1 MLPKDWKTLRLS
13 DIAKISSGGTPS
25 RDTPS
30 YWNGDIPW
38 VRTTEVQNC
47 HIHPEDIQEH
57 ISQHGLENSSAKI
70 VAANSIL
77 LAMIGQGKTRGQV
90 ALLRLNAATNQNC
103 AAITL
108 NKDQCPDFYFQQ
120 LLSKYQSIRDL
131 SNSAGQSNLSGALVK
146 SIEVI
151 APPLHEQTKIAK
163 ILSTWD
169 KAITTTERL
178 LANSQQQKQALTW
191 QLLTGKNR
199 FAGFSDTWGKQKLSE
214 ISTRIQ
220 EKTDGEAHPIL
231 TISSLSGFVTQEER
245 YSRYMAGESVNNYI
259 LLSRGEFA
267 YNKGNSKT
275 YQYGC
280 IFKLDT
286 FDTGLVPHVYV
297 CFKLNQGFDPEYY
310 AQLFAA
316 DYLKDQL
323 AGLVNTGV
331 RNNGLLN
338 IKPSAFLDTTVPVP
352 PLAEQQKIAQVL
364 STADAEI
371 SNLQAQLAKL
381 KLEKKALMQQLLT
394 GQRRVRLDDELEE
407 EPQIRRVG

>member
-1 MLPKDWKTLRLS
+1 MVPKGWEVKSLG
-13 DIAKISSGGTPS
+13 DIATISSGGTPS
-25 RDTPS
+25 RS
-30 YWNGDIPW
+30 QSEYWDGDIPW
-38 VRTTEVQNC
+38 VTTTEVNFGTITNTAQKITQLGMQC
-47 HIHPEDIQEH
+47 
-57 ISQHGLENSSAKI
+57 SSAKLFPK
-70 VAANSIL
+70 NTIL
-77 LAMIGQGKTRGQV
+77 MAMYGQGKTRGQV
-90 ALLRLNAATNQNC
+90 AKLGIEATTNQAC
-103 AAITL
+103 AAIIPKSGHSHEFL
-108 NKDQCPDFYFQQ
+108 FQYLQ
-120 LLSKYQSIRDL
+120 AEYENIRSM
-131 SNSAGQSNLSGALVK
+131 SNGGGQNNLSAGLIKEIPVP
-146 SIEVI
+146 V
-151 APPLHEQTKIAK
+151 PPLAEQTKIAQ

-191 QLLTGKNR
+191 QLLTGKKR
-199 FAGFSDTWGKQKLSE
+199 FADFSDTWGKQKLSE

-220 EKTDGEAHPIL
+220 ERTDGEAHPIL

-394 GQRRVRLDDELEE
+394 GQRRVRLDDEVEE